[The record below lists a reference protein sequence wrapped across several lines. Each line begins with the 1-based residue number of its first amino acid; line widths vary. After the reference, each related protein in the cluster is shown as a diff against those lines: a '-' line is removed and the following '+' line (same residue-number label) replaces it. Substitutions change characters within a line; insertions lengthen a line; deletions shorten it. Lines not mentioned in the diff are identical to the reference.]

1 MQNPDDTIRILE
13 PVVLAGRE
21 IYPVIRVHSWIGKQ
35 GGMIVGNPCA
45 LLIREDE
52 AWFFVSVDDTVPDIT
67 SLISLINSDTE
78 QIIGRPVLECMIK
91 WGLS

>member
-1 MQNPDDTIRILE
+1 MQNPDDPIRILE
-13 PVVLAGRE
+13 PVVLADRE
-21 IYPVIRVHSWIGKQ
+21 IYPVVRVHSWIGKQ